1 MISEGFRRIY
11 NNDCHTTKQ
20 EVCNDLNRF
29 VAKMAMSGYDE
40 NERWTFISRS
50 IERYTKKL
58 EEHKTKGKPLYR
70 RDTFERI
77 SRQTKKIQKKTNW
90 ANTKDQKNM
99 VPLFVPSTPGG
110 VLKNKIAEVVK
121 ASGEQIKV
129 VEKGGKTVKQM
140 LQRSNPGK
148 SSMCQDVTCLVCGQ
162 TEGGEKE
169 FIKGGCR
176 NEGVNYTGT
185 CVTCQLAGVRK
196 VYHGESSRNLFT
208 RSQEHHRDYEK
219 KDLNNKHKSAWK
231 KHAIIDH
238 GGSKPS
244 IRFQVTHTSRQD
256 PLERQLIES
265 LKIEKEPPESLLN
278 SKTEFRQPQLRAV
291 VVRR

>member
-1 MISEGFRRIY
+1 
-11 NNDCHTTKQ
+11 
-20 EVCNDLNRF
+20 
-29 VAKMAMSGYDE
+29 
-40 NERWTFISRS
+40 
-50 IERYTKKL
+50 
-58 EEHKTKGKPLYR
+58 
-70 RDTFERI
+70 
-77 SRQTKKIQKKTNW
+77 
-90 ANTKDQKNM
+90 M

-110 VLKNKIAEVVK
+110 VLRNKVEEIVK
-121 ASGEQIKV
+121 ISGEQIKV
-129 VEKGGKTVKQM
+129 VERGGKSVKEM

-148 SSMCQDVTCLVCGQ
+148 STTCHDAMCLVCGQ

-169 FIKGGCR
+169 FIKGACR
-176 NEGVNYTGT
+176 SDGVNYTGT

-196 VYHGESSRNLFT
+196 VYHGESARNLFT

-219 KDLNNKHKSAWK
+219 TDLNNKYKSAWK
-231 KHAIIDH
+231 KHSVTDH
-238 GGSKPS
+238 GGREPS

-265 LKIEKEPPESLLN
+265 LKIEREPPESLLN